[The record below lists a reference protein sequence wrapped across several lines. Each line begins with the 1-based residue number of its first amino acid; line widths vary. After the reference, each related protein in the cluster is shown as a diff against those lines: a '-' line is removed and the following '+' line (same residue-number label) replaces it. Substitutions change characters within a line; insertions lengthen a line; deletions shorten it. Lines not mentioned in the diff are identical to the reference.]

1 VASVTRVLYIED
13 EPAVGRLV
21 QRELALEGCE
31 VDVAGTACEGLERC
45 DPDRHDLV
53 MVDYNLPDAT
63 GLAVLEELVRRSSEI
78 PVVIVTG
85 AGSEQLA
92 VQAMKLGAADYIA
105 KESPRQFLALLPS
118 VIGKA
123 VQQRRL
129 SAEKRRAEENL
140 RSSEER
146 MRSILQSIDDVVLVI
161 DRGGRFLDVRAPAGG
176 PASPSWIGKRFAEVL
191 PGAGVRCLEEAI
203 AAVGRGDATGQFDC
217 ALGDAWY
224 DAKVSPLADAAG
236 AFSGVTVVAR
246 DITAR
251 RREEDLLRRARQEAE
266 AASRAKSELL
276 AGMSHELR
284 TPLTAIIGYAEIL
297 LYEYFGPVNER
308 QRQQLD
314 IVLRCSHHLLELIN
328 DILDIAKIEAGRVE
342 LEYGTVD
349 LGELARH
356 SLVLMKETAA
366 RRRIRLAATVAGD
379 EPVTL
384 AADERRVK
392 QVVFNLLSNAIKFTP
407 EGGSV
412 DVAVRLAGSAAEVAV
427 SDTGIGIPA
436 GELERIFESF
446 YQVKRPGGEK
456 VAGSGLGL
464 ALVRQIVELHGGAIR
479 AESDGEGR
487 GSRFVVTLP
496 LDRATAAAG
505 RS

>member
-1 VASVTRVLYIED
+1 
-13 EPAVGRLV
+13 
-21 QRELALEGCE
+21 
-31 VDVAGTACEGLERC
+31 
-45 DPDRHDLV
+45 
-53 MVDYNLPDAT
+53 
-63 GLAVLEELVRRSSEI
+63 
-78 PVVIVTG
+78 VIVTG

-92 VQAMKLGAADYIA
+92 VQAMKLGAADYLV
-105 KESPRQFLALLPS
+105 KESYEQFSALLAP

-129 SAEKRRAEENL
+129 LAEKRRAEENL
-140 RSSEER
+140 LASEER
-146 MRSILQSIDDVVLVI
+146 MRSILRSIDDLVLVI
-161 DRGGRFLDVRAPAGG
+161 DRDGRFLDVRAPAAG
-176 PASPSWIGKRFAEVL
+176 PVSPSWIGRRFAEVL
-191 PGAGVRCLEEAI
+191 PAANVQCLAEAI
-203 AAVGRGDATGQFDC
+203 AAVERGGATGQVDC
-217 ALGDAWY
+217 ALGDGWY
-224 DAKVSPLADAAG
+224 DAKVSPLRDAAG
-236 AFSGVTVVAR
+236 GFSGVTVVAR
-246 DITAR
+246 DVTAR
-251 RREEDLLRRARQEAE
+251 RRDEESLRQAKQEAE

-349 LGELARH
+349 LGALAQH
-356 SLVLMKETAA
+356 SLVLMRETAA
-366 RRRIRLAATVAGD
+366 RRRIRLDARVDGD
-379 EPVTL
+379 APVTL

-392 QVVFNLLSNAIKFTP
+392 QVLFNLLSNAIKFTP

-412 DVAVRLAGSAAEVAV
+412 ELSVRRAGAEAEVTV
-427 SDTGIGIPA
+427 TDTGIGIPE
-436 GELERIFESF
+436 GERERIFESF
-446 YQVKRPGGEK
+446 YQIKRPGAEK

-479 AESDGEGR
+479 AESDGEGL
-487 GSRFVVTLP
+487 GSRFIFTLP
-496 LDRATAAAG
+496 LAPAKEAPG

>member
-1 VASVTRVLYIED
+1 VGSEIRILYIED
-13 EPAVGRLV
+13 EPRLARLV
-21 QRELALEGCE
+21 QRQLALEGCR
-31 VDVAGTACEGLERC
+31 VDVAETARDGLERC
-45 DPDRHDLV
+45 DPEQHDLV

-63 GLAVLEELVRRSSEI
+63 GLTVLEELVRRAPGL
-78 PVVIVTG
+78 PVVVVTG

-92 VQAMKLGAADYIA
+92 VQAMKLGAADYIV
-105 KESPRQFLALLPS
+105 KESSEQFFALLPP

-129 SAEKRRAEENL
+129 LREKQRAEEDL
-140 RSSEER
+140 RASEER
-146 MRSILQSIDDVVLVI
+146 MRSILRSMDDLVLVI
-161 DRGGRFLDVRAPAGG
+161 DRDGRFLDIRAPEES
-176 PASPSWIGKRFAEVL
+176 PVSPSWIGRRFAEVL
-191 PGAGVRCLEEAI
+191 PAQGVRCLDEAI
-203 AAVGRGDATGQFDC
+203 AAVERGGARGQFDC

-224 DAKVSPLADAAG
+224 DAKVSPLKDAAG
-236 AFSGVTVVAR
+236 GFSGVTVVAR
-246 DITAR
+246 DITVR
-251 RREEDLLRRARQEAE
+251 RRDEESLRRAKQEAE

-349 LGELARH
+349 LGALAQH
-356 SLVLMKETAA
+356 SLVLMRETAA
-366 RRRIRLAATVAGD
+366 RRRIRLDARVDGD
-379 EPVTL
+379 APVTL

-392 QVVFNLLSNAIKFTP
+392 QVLFNLLSNAIKFTP

-412 DVAVRLAGSAAEVAV
+412 ELSVRRAGAEAEVTV
-427 SDTGIGIPA
+427 TDTGIGIPE
-436 GELERIFESF
+436 GERERIFESF
-446 YQVKRPGGEK
+446 YQIKRPGAEK

-479 AESDGEGR
+479 AESDGEGL
-487 GSRFVVTLP
+487 GSRFIFTLP
-496 LDRATAAAG
+496 LAPAKEAPG